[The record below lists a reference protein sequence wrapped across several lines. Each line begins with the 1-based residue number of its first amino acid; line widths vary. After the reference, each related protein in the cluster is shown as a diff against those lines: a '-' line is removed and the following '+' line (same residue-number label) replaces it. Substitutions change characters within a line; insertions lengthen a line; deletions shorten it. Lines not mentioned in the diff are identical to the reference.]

1 MVPFGRRPGSGGS
14 GRSPPPHTTLLR
26 AGLWAPPLSPLGRS
40 PEHLQPRIGT
50 GQPGAPRVPGA
61 RSRRQG
67 SSGSSSKRA
76 GGTGILR
83 PPAPI
88 NPSPRGDLQRRGRTA
103 RRPEGPGRAGG
114 VLSGS
119 PGRPRAGR
127 GAMGGGKPRG
137 PRCCAPGAWL
147 ASTRAGRDAGAAD
160 SAARVAPGGAAG
172 VSAQRSE
179 PTEAWSLRV
188 AGSPCA
194 RLRPSGSCRAPVA
207 AAAAAAAPCHGWGQL
222 GAAQLPP
229 PAPARLH
236 HRLVTLRGPSAA

>member
-40 PEHLQPRIGT
+40 PEHLQPRMGT

-61 RSRRQG
+61 RSRRHS
-67 SSGSSSKRA
+67 SSGSSSRRT

-88 NPSPRGDLQRRGRTA
+88 NPSPRGDLQRRGQKA
-103 RRPEGPGRAGG
+103 RRLEGPGRAGG

-127 GAMGGGKPRG
+127 GALGGGKARG
-137 PRCCAPGAWL
+137 PRCVAPGAWL
-147 ASTRAGRDAGAAD
+147 ASSGARRDAGATD
-160 SAARVAPGGAAG
+160 SAARVAPGGAA
-172 VSAQRSE
+172 
-179 PTEAWSLRV
+179 
-188 AGSPCA
+188 
-194 RLRPSGSCRAPVA
+194 
-207 AAAAAAAPCHGWGQL
+207 
-222 GAAQLPP
+222 
-229 PAPARLH
+229 
-236 HRLVTLRGPSAA
+236 

>member
-76 GGTGILR
+76 DGTGILR

-88 NPSPRGDLQRRGRTA
+88 NPSPRGDLQRRGRTV
-103 RRPEGPGRAGG
+103 RRPEGPERAGG

-137 PRCCAPGAWL
+137 PHCGAPGAWL
-147 ASTRAGRDAGAAD
+147 ASTRAGRDAGVAV
-160 SAARVAPGGAAG
+160 SAARVAPGGAARI
-172 VSAQRSE
+172 SAQRSE
-179 PTEAWSLRV
+179 STEAWPLSV
-188 AGSPCA
+188 AGWLCA
-194 RLRPSGSCRAPVA
+194 RLRPSGSRRAPA
-207 AAAAAAAPCHGWGQL
+207 AAAPAAAPCHGWGQL